1 MGKML
6 FVFWPSYGISRIF
19 VYHFK
24 CYLLL
29 SKCRFFFY
37 TVSCVLSVAMVS
49 LLFTYILF
57 LSHLSSSNQI
67 KPPVCSCKNTGCGF
81 FLCVLGAQAD
91 PPGFCMKMSWL
102 LQPKITDYATNFLK
116 IYLQHFLYC
125 FFWKRTQI
133 YTVRCLWQPK
143 VSHLVTSD
151 KHFLNGNIML
161 FNKIK

>member
-81 FLCVLGAQAD
+81 FYVCSVLKQI
-91 PPGFCMKMSWL
+91 L
-102 LQPKITDYATNFLK
+102 LAFAWKCPDCCSLRSLIM
-116 IYLQHFLYC
+116 LQIFSKYICSIFFYC
-125 FFWKRTQI
+125 FSENVHKFTLCGA
-133 YTVRCLWQPK
+133 YDNPRCHTL
-143 VSHLVTSD
+143 SHLIST
-151 KHFLNGNIML
+151 F
-161 FNKIK
+161 